1 MSVTSTFLRTLVLAA
16 SLIGFQ
22 SVIADYYV
30 SSGTEIPPGKIYRL
44 DDSGNVKGYFGD
56 VALPIGIVFL
66 DEDRLLVADFGS
78 QSLRLIHADGT
89 ELGLFADEVDA
100 NALLVDSH
108 GDILVNEYNSGFIRR
123 FAQDGTDLGI
133 FAVTG
138 LQRQGQLAMDSQ
150 GNIYTSSFFPGEQLI
165 YQYAPDGTF
174 LGVFSSVASSGIL
187 SPTGLAFQSDGSMI
201 VSNTFHNTLDRL
213 DSSGGY
219 LNQFAATGMLEPEW
233 VTVEPDD
240 SVFVPSWSGG
250 WIEKYDAA
258 GNDLG
263 VFALLPHC
271 YQIVRGPEVM
281 APNAVQVF
289 RGRVNGGN
297 LASLA
302 EEDGDV
308 LRVCRFIVLNAVEA
322 PVQME
327 LTGTTTVTSPT
338 GLSVAL
344 TSKMATS
351 GSFRQ
356 EMVLVDKNGAQSP
369 TERRTDNLGS
379 ILKHVRLTVSGDP
392 SDFVK
397 ADGTVKLRV
406 NVRPLGPT
414 AVLSWCYDID
424 RVAWTVRP

>member
-1 MSVTSTFLRTLVLAA
+1 VLAA
-16 SLIGFQ
+16 TVIGFQ
-22 SVIADYYV
+22 SVRADYYV
-30 SSGTEIPPGKIYRL
+30 SSGTELPSGGIYRL
-44 DDSGNVKGYFGD
+44 DDSGAVKGYFGD
-56 VALPIGIVFL
+56 LTQPIGIALL

-89 ELGLFADEVDA
+89 ELGLFADLVDA
-100 NALLVDSH
+100 NAVLVDSH
-108 GDILVNEYNSGFIRR
+108 GEILVNEYNSGFIRR

-133 FAVTG
+133 FAITG
-138 LQRQGQLAMDSQ
+138 LQRQGQLAMDTD
-150 GNIYTSSFFPGEQLI
+150 GNIYTPSFFPGEQLI
-165 YQYAPDGTF
+165 YKFAPDGTY
-174 LGVFSSVASSGIL
+174 LGVFSSVGTSGIL

-213 DSSGGY
+213 DPAGGY
-219 LNQFAATGMLEPEW
+219 LNQFASTGMLEPEW

-240 SVFVPSWSGG
+240 SVLVPSWSGG
-250 WIEKYDAA
+250 WIEKYDPA

-263 VFALLPHC
+263 VFASLPNC
-271 YQIVRGPEVM
+271 YQILRGPEVL
-281 APNAVQVF
+281 APHAVQVF

-297 LASLA
+297 VASLA

-308 LRVCRFIVLNAVEA
+308 FRVCRFIVLNAVEP

-327 LTGTTTVTSPT
+327 LTGTTSVTSPT

-379 ILKHVRLTVSGDP
+379 VLKHVRLAVSGDP

-397 ADGTVKLRV
+397 SDGTVKLRV

-424 RVAWTVRP
+424 RAVWTVRP